1 MPADFLLH
9 LNMVLKERIIR
20 FATKFQDADL
30 EQSFPLDYCIPVY
43 HAVSDVEVA
52 HLKHVI
58 HYKKAKDFE
67 SDLDELSRLFQFVTW
82 DEFKDFHSG
91 AFQPK
96 KKIALLTFD
105 DGLSEFYFNAVPVLL
120 RKGIYAVNFINPK
133 FVENN
138 ELMFRGKA
146 SVILEKIISANSI
159 NPEILKLLGISN
171 SEEKTL
177 KKQILKIP
185 FERQELLDQIADLA
199 EVDLEEYVKTQKPY
213 MNLEQLKA
221 LNLQGFGI
229 SNHGWDHPLYKDLPL
244 SEQIENT
251 QKGAEF
257 LGENQFLTDGFAFP
271 FTDFGVGN
279 SFFDQ
284 IFQHEYYCTF
294 GSAGIKR
301 DSVTKN
307 FQRIPMEN
315 GKSAS
320 QTLKEEVAYFNLKKM
335 INRNQIVR
343 R

>member
-9 LNMVLKERIIR
+9 LNMVLKKKIIR
-20 FATKFQDADL
+20 FATKFQERDL
-30 EQSFPLDYCIPVY
+30 EKSFQLDYCIPVY
-43 HAVSDVEVA
+43 HSVSDVDLA
-52 HLKHVI
+52 HLKHVVN
-58 HYKKAKDFE
+58 YKNVQDFE
-67 SDLDELSRLFQFVTW
+67 KDLDEMSRFFQFVTW
-82 DEFKDFHSG
+82 EEFKDFHAG
-91 AFQPK
+91 TFKAE

-120 RKGIYAVNFINPK
+120 RKGIYAINFINPK
-133 FVENN
+133 FVDNK
-138 ELMFRGKA
+138 ELMFRAKA
-146 SVILEKIISANSI
+146 SLILEKIIATNSR
-159 NPEILKLLGISN
+159 NPEIFKLLDISDFA
-171 SEEKTL
+171 EKTL
-177 KKQILKIP
+177 KQKILKIP
-185 FERQELLDQIADLA
+185 FEKQKILDQIADLA

-213 MNLEQLKA
+213 MNLEQLKS
-221 LNLQGFGI
+221 LNRQGFGI
-229 SNHGWDHPLYKDLPL
+229 SNHGWDHPLYKDLTL
-244 SEQIENT
+244 KEQIENT

-257 LGENQFLTDGFAFP
+257 LKENQFLTDGFAFP

-284 IFQHEYYCTF
+284 IFQHEYDCTF
-294 GSAGIKR
+294 GTAGIKL